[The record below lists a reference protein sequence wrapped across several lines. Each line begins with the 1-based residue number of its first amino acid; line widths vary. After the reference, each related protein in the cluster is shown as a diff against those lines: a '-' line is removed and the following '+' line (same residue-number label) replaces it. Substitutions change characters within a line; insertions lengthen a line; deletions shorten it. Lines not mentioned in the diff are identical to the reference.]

1 MVDTQGVDLKGTH
14 RELAI
19 ARVAARRGI
28 PAQDI
33 TWEEFEQSDLRQYA
47 VFKASEVLE
56 EAARLIS
63 DEVRRAHPQIPWE
76 QIAGMRNR
84 PIHEYFRIDLPTV
97 WRTIRD
103 EISPLIAQIEPL
115 VPPEQP

>member
-1 MVDTQGVDLKGTH
+1 M
-14 RELAI
+14 
-19 ARVAARRGI
+19 
-28 PAQDI
+28 
-33 TWEEFEQSDLRQYA
+33 
-47 VFKASEVLE
+47 FKASEVLE

-76 QIAGMRNR
+76 QIRRHTANR

-103 EISPLIAQIEPL
+103 EISPLISQIEPL